1 MSKWYPM
8 LHERK
13 HAKDIDKI
21 LSDHYQ
27 GSSTESNVSEGFSN
41 QHMAPAL
48 DGVAH
53 MAGVVYLASLAHLAD
68 SPA

>member
-1 MSKWYPM
+1 M
-8 LHERK
+8 LHEMK

-21 LSDHYQ
+21 MSDHYR
-27 GSSTESNVSEGFSN
+27 GSSTESNMSEGFSN

-53 MAGVVYLASLAHLAD
+53 MAGVLYLASLAHLAD
-68 SPA
+68 SPG